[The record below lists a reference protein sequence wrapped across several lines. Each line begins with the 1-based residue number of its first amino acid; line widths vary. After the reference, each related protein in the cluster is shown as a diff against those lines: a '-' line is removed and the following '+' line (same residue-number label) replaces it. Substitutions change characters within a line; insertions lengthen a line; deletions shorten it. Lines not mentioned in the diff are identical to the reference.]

1 MYIYIHVIY
10 YGLYTSI
17 YIRLHILYIYIYISY
32 LAAASL
38 NVSLRLKEIQTRC
51 IQLTCTPSLPQRHN
65 KRFSRMYM

>member
-1 MYIYIHVIY
+1 MAFIHPYIFAYIY
-10 YGLYTSI
+10 
-17 YIRLHILYIYIYISY
+17 YIYISY